1 MANSKQ
7 GQYELQSK
15 FKVSLGNLVRA
26 SSKEKKM

>member
-7 GQYELQSK
+7 GQYELQNK